1 MLNKERIENNPY
13 RILGV
18 YVGSPISV
26 EVNHLNRIRAFS
38 KVGQP
43 ATFQMRGDDVLSPAV
58 RTKESAEAAA
68 QTLSLARDR
77 VENAI
82 IWFSDGDHDWGRV
95 LNAAVEALLEND
107 YTKAINYYELLISD
121 RSIREDFLASVSHG
135 LLTLTRE
142 DLANII
148 SEIISL
154 CEDDMEGFWM
164 SDCKKTSGLIASCLF
179 EKTISGKLEA
189 LIQSI
194 EFYNILGNLSTDKEV
209 HGIDF
214 YDFIDRF
221 VNTLNEI
228 RPILQTVGDV
238 YGVESIEYKSFTEEL
253 CKKTYTRGA
262 YLIHQIGEFVWIQN
276 PKNRLPDNSYKKYR
290 SKMPI
295 GCIRA
300 CMDLI
305 YSVDTIVN
313 ETINWAKIDAVS
325 EKILYSDI
333 DSYQT
338 AKRIEFV
345 SSDDIIRRSVRSFQI
360 KRGISIAA
368 WLAFLYLV
376 FF

>member
-1 MLNKERIENNPY
+1 MN
-13 RILGV
+13 
-18 YVGSPISV
+18 
-26 EVNHLNRIRAFS
+26 
-38 KVGQP
+38 
-43 ATFQMRGDDVLSPAV
+43 
-58 RTKESAEAAA
+58 
-68 QTLSLARDR
+68 
-77 VENAI
+77 
-82 IWFSDGDHDWGRV
+82 
-95 LNAAVEALLEND
+95 
-107 YTKAINYYELLISD
+107 
-121 RSIREDFLASVSHG
+121 
-135 LLTLTRE
+135 
-142 DLANII
+142 
-148 SEIISL
+148 
-154 CEDDMEGFWM
+154 
-164 SDCKKTSGLIASCLF
+164 
-179 EKTISGKLEA
+179 
-189 LIQSI
+189 
-194 EFYNILGNLSTDKEV
+194 
-209 HGIDF
+209 
-214 YDFIDRF
+214 
-221 VNTLNEI
+221 
-228 RPILQTVGDV
+228 V

-305 YSVDTIVN
+305 SSVDTIVN

-360 KRGISIAA
+360 KRGITIAA

>member
-43 ATFQMRGDDVLSPAV
+43 ATFQMRGDEVLSLV
-58 RTKESAEAAA
+58 LRTEESAEAAA
-68 QTLSLARDR
+68 QILSLARDR
-77 VENAI
+77 VENSL
-82 IWFSDGDHDWGRV
+82 IWFSDGYQDWGRV

-107 YTKAINYYELLISD
+107 YAKAINYYELLISD
-121 RSIREDFLASVSHG
+121 RSLREDFLASVTHG

-148 SEIISL
+148 SEIICS
-154 CEDDMEGFWM
+154 CEDDIEGFWM
-164 SDCKKTSGLIASCLF
+164 SDCIKPSGQIASILF
-179 EKTISGKLEA
+179 EKTIRVKLET

-194 EFYNILGNLSTDKEV
+194 ELYDILGNLSTDKEL

-238 YGVESIEYKSFTEEL
+238 YGVESIEYKSFTEDL

-290 SKMPI
+290 SKMPV

-305 YSVDTIVN
+305 SSVDTIVN

-360 KRGISIAA
+360 KRGITIAA

>member
-43 ATFQMRGDDVLSPAV
+43 ATFQMRGDEVLSLV
-58 RTKESAEAAA
+58 LRTVESAEAAA
-68 QTLSLARDR
+68 QILSLARDR
-77 VENAI
+77 VENSL
-82 IWFSDGDHDWGRV
+82 IWFSDGYQDWGRV

-107 YTKAINYYELLISD
+107 YAKAINYYELLISD
-121 RSIREDFLASVSHG
+121 RSLREDFLASVTHG

-148 SEIISL
+148 SEIICS
-154 CEDDMEGFWM
+154 CEDDIEGFWM
-164 SDCKKTSGLIASCLF
+164 SDGIKPSGQIASILF
-179 EKTISGKLEA
+179 EKTISVKLDT

-194 EFYNILGNLSTDKEV
+194 KFYNIFGNLSTGKEF

-214 YDFIDRF
+214 YAFIDRF

-238 YGVESIEYKSFTEEL
+238 YGIESIEYKSFTEEL

-262 YLIHQIGEFVWIQN
+262 YLIHQIGKFVWIQN

-290 SKMPI
+290 SKMPV

-300 CMDLI
+300 CIDLI
-305 YSVDTIVN
+305 SSVDTIVN

-333 DSYQT
+333 DSYKK

-345 SSDDIIRRSVRSFQI
+345 SSDDIIRRSVCSF
-360 KRGISIAA
+360 
-368 WLAFLYLV
+368 
-376 FF
+376 

>member
-43 ATFQMRGDDVLSPAV
+43 ATFQMRGDEVLSLVV
-58 RTKESAEAAA
+58 RTEESAEAAA
-68 QTLSLARDR
+68 QILSLARDR
-77 VENAI
+77 VENSL
-82 IWFSDGDHDWGRV
+82 IWFSDGYQDWGRV

-107 YTKAINYYELLISD
+107 YAKAINYYELLISD
-121 RSIREDFLASVSHG
+121 RSLREDFLASVTHG

-148 SEIISL
+148 SEIICS
-154 CEDDMEGFWM
+154 CEDDIEGFWM
-164 SDCKKTSGLIASCLF
+164 SDGMKPSGQIASILF
-179 EKTISGKLEA
+179 EKTISVKLDT

-194 EFYNILGNLSTDKEV
+194 EFYNIFGNHSTGKEL

-214 YDFIDRF
+214 YAFIDRF
-221 VNTLNEI
+221 ANTLNEI
-228 RPILQTVGDV
+228 RPILQTVGDI
-238 YGVESIEYKSFTEEL
+238 YGVESIEYKSLTEEL

-276 PKNRLPDNSYKKYR
+276 PKNRLPDSSYKKYR
-290 SKMPI
+290 SKMPV

-305 YSVDTIVN
+305 SSVDTIVN

-333 DSYQT
+333 DSYKK

-345 SSDDIIRRSVRSFQI
+345 SSDDIIRCSVRSFQI
-360 KRGISIAA
+360 KRGITIAA
-368 WLAFLYLV
+368 WLAFLYLA